1 MKHMKILAGCL
12 ASAMVIASTAVPV
25 AAQTQVIDD
34 NTFICDY
41 NTNEITPY
49 LDYLTSVFCDI
60 LYRDGKIEMQANCT
74 SFKSNPIN
82 LTIYLERS
90 SDKTNWTT
98 LSHWSKTF
106 NPGNGA
112 NIVSG
117 KYGTSAAGYYRAKAT
132 ALVYNS
138 SGSIVENVTVY
149 SSTIRI

>member
-1 MKHMKILAGCL
+1 MKILAGCL
-12 ASAMVIASTAVPV
+12 ASSMVIASTAVPV

-106 NPGNGA
+106 DPGNGVHVTPGVYTT
-112 NIVSG
+112 N
-117 KYGTSAAGYYRAKAT
+117 TSGYYRARAV
-132 ALVYNS
+132 ALVH
-138 SGSIVENVTVY
+138 SGSTIVENVTVY
-149 SSTIRI
+149 SRTIRI